1 MKIEDNEEISNYLNV
16 IVKVQNES
24 EKVETEIGQI
34 VKTTFPDEN
43 PKSKEVRKAQI
54 IKSEIEMGN
63 HEEDIADKK
72 YKCPVPDCNNS
83 YTDGSNYRRHYRKNH
98 KSIETSTTLE
108 KDPEG
113 EDDSK
118 TETIKFENGN
128 NSIQKPAIVQVKES
142 NKHIDNFDNF
152 AQHKED
158 NHPKI
163 EPTAEDLTCT
173 ECDTILKT
181 MKNLKRHIKEQHT
194 EAKRPQAHKE
204 EVAMCDICSAL
215 FKNRPS
221 LRGHKRKV
229 HGNIENIP
237 CPHCDQVIQTKY
249 KLSQHIYA
257 VHNLQESPCEHC
269 GKTYKNIKLLQAH
282 KKVMHHGLK

>member
-113 EDDSK
+113 EDDSI
-118 TETIKFENGN
+118 TETIKFENEN
-128 NSIQKPAIVQVKES
+128 TSIHKPATVQVKAES
-142 NKHIDNFDNF
+142 NK
-152 AQHKED
+152 
-158 NHPKI
+158 PKMK
-163 EPTAEDLTCT
+163 AERKGDELGATKVCPY
-173 ECDTILKT
+173 CGKVILNKMRKHILKL
-181 MKNLKRHIKEQHT
+181 MRW
-194 EAKRPQAHKE
+194 
-204 EVAMCDICSAL
+204 
-215 FKNRPS
+215 
-221 LRGHKRKV
+221 
-229 HGNIENIP
+229 
-237 CPHCDQVIQTKY
+237 
-249 KLSQHIYA
+249 
-257 VHNLQESPCEHC
+257 
-269 GKTYKNIKLLQAH
+269 
-282 KKVMHHGLK
+282 